1 MPSAD
6 GFVQAP
12 QGGYQCLAP
21 TGSCRHLYV
30 PIIAFVSASRCP
42 EVPVGAERAYRRG
55 GLLGLDCLRFP
66 AYSELHC
73 GAVAV
78 VGCVYRSGIPAVRT
92 HYLVLRVVRYAVPK
106 MESWAVVLH
115 ERELRG

>member
-21 TGSCRHLYV
+21 TGS
-30 PIIAFVSASRCP
+30 CP

-78 VGCVYRSGIPAVRT
+78 VGCVYRSGVPAVRT
-92 HYLVLRVVRYAVPK
+92 HYLVLRVVKYAVPK
-106 MESWAVVLH
+106 MDRWAVLFH
-115 ERELRG
+115 ERGLRC